1 MNMAK
6 FEKSFMAF
14 REQMVSGAA
23 ALSFYGI
30 IMPII
35 IIICI
40 IIITPPGTV

>member
-6 FEKSFMAF
+6 FEKSFMTF
-14 REQMVSGAA
+14 REQMVSRAA

-35 IIICI
+35 IIM
-40 IIITPPGTV
+40 PPGTV